1 MALCVPDR
9 DQGSCVCSPLVRLI
23 LLSQPQELPRP
34 PLPRAFWARMTLMLL
49 EGKKGLVVGVTNK
62 NSIGWSVA
70 ELAAQQGAMVGV
82 TAQNERLL
90 PKVQELVQGK
100 PNIKAHQ
107 LDFTF
112 QDQLDAFAKEVSET
126 YGKIDFLVHSAAYA
140 PREAL
145 DGRFVDTSREAFAI
159 ALDVSCYSLVALCQT
174 LEPLFNE
181 DASVVTMSYLGSTR
195 AAGNYNI
202 MGVAKAALESAIRY
216 LAVDL
221 GPKGIRVNTVSP
233 GPINT
238 VAARGVKG
246 LIGMIDH
253 VHDRAPLKR
262 PYGQE
267 ETATTTLYLLSD
279 LSRGVSGQIIFVD
292 SGYNMVG
299 I

>member
-1 MALCVPDR
+1 
-9 DQGSCVCSPLVRLI
+9 
-23 LLSQPQELPRP
+23 
-34 PLPRAFWARMTLMLL
+34 MLL

-62 NSIGWSVA
+62 NSIGWAVA
-70 ELAAQQGAMVGV
+70 ELAAQHGAQVGI

-90 PKVQELVQGK
+90 PKVAELVEGK
-100 PNIKAHQ
+100 DNMHVHQ
-107 LDFTF
+107 LDFSYD
-112 QDQLDAFAKEVSET
+112 DQLDAFAKMVEET

-145 DGRFVDTSREAFAI
+145 EGRFIDTSREAFGI
-159 ALDVSCYSLVALCQT
+159 AMDVSAFSLVSLCNK

-195 AAGNYNI
+195 AAGNYNV
-202 MGVAKAALESAIRY
+202 MGVAKAALESCIRY

-246 LIGMIDH
+246 LIGMIDY

-262 PYGQE
+262 PYGQD
-267 ETATTTLYLLSD
+267 ETAATTVYLLSD
-279 LSRGVSGQIIFVD
+279 LSKGVTGQIIFVD
-292 SGYNMVG
+292 SGFNFAA